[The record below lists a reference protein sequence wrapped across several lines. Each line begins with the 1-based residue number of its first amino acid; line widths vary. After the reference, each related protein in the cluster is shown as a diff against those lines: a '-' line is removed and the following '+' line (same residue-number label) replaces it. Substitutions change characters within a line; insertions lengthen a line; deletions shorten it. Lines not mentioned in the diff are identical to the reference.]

1 MMGLISN
8 GIERVRAF
16 ELAGGIWADGDSVD
30 VPRLA
35 LVRWYSSWSDKL
47 YQVYVNGRF
56 AGTTVDYEQR
66 EMAVHVPTSFTT
78 AVRIEVFAV
87 EPADSVRDFSADI
100 YLVNGECGR
109 VRIRLL
115 RRQGLPHSGT
125 LRIYSNGGSGAVDY
139 NNVIS
144 ESPFNIWRQWQDK
157 GGFGLCC
164 FGESDFGYDCS
175 AAIGFGKG
183 AFGSGEFG
191 LDAEVFEWVGGT
203 LERGVYK
210 FGVRVVDEAGNIGSA
225 TESEEI
231 TVIPAARPAGEVNVI
246 SFDKEIDQLVLSV
259 C

>member
-1 MMGLISN
+1 MMGLISS

-47 YQVYVNGRF
+47 YQVYVNGGF

-66 EMAVHVPTSFTT
+66 GMVVAVPTSFST

-87 EPADSVRDFSADI
+87 EPEDSVRDFSDDI
-100 YLVNGECGR
+100 SLVNGPYGR
-109 VRIRLL
+109 VRIRFL
-115 RRQGLPHSGT
+115 RRQESPYRGT
-125 LRIYSNGGSGAVDY
+125 LQIYYNGGSGAVDY

-144 ESPFNIWRQWQDK
+144 ESALNIWRQWQDK

-164 FGESDFGYDCS
+164 FGESDFGYDSS

-183 AFGSGEFG
+183 AFGRGEFG
-191 LDAEVFEWVGGT
+191 LDSEAFEWVSGV
-203 LERGVYK
+203 LEQGVYK
-210 FGVRVVDEAGNIGSA
+210 FGVRVLDEAGNIGSA
-225 TESEEI
+225 AESEDI
-231 TVIPAARPAGEVNVI
+231 TVIPGARPAEEVNVV
-246 SFDKEIDQLVLSV
+246 SFDKEINQLVLSIS
-259 C
+259 

>member
-8 GIERVRAF
+8 GIERARAF
-16 ELAGGIWADGDSVD
+16 ELAGGIWSDGDSVD

-56 AGTTVDYEQR
+56 AGTTVDYDQR
-66 EMAVHVPTSFTT
+66 EMAVQVPTSFTT

-100 YLVNGECGR
+100 SLVNGQYGR

-115 RRQGLPHSGT
+115 RRQGLPYMGT
-125 LRIYSNGGSGAVDY
+125 VRIYFNGGSGEVDY

-144 ESPFNIWRQWQDK
+144 ESTFFIWRQWQDK

-164 FGESDFGYDCS
+164 FGESDFGYDSS
-175 AAIGFGKG
+175 ASIGFGKG

-191 LDAEVFEWVGGT
+191 LDAEAFEWISGA
-203 LERGVYK
+203 LEQGVYK
-210 FGVRVVDEAGNIGSA
+210 FGIKVVDDAGDVGAAI
-225 TESEEI
+225 ESEEI
-231 TVIPAARPAGEVNVI
+231 TLIPGAKPAEEVSVS
-246 SFDKEIDQLVLSV
+246 SFDKGINQLVLSV
-259 C
+259 S

>member
-1 MMGLISN
+1 MMGLISS

-47 YQVYVNGRF
+47 YQVYVNGIF

-66 EMAVHVPTSFTT
+66 EMLVAVPTSFST

-87 EPADSVRDFSADI
+87 EPEYSVRDFSADI
-100 YLVNGECGR
+100 SLVNGQYGR
-109 VRIRLL
+109 VKIRLL
-115 RRQGLPHSGT
+115 RRQVLPYRGT
-125 LRIYSNGGSGAVDY
+125 LQIYYNGGSGAVDY

-144 ESPFNIWRQWQDK
+144 ESPFFIWRQWQDK

-164 FGESDFGYDCS
+164 FGMSDFGYASS

-183 AFGSGEFG
+183 DFGSGEFG
-191 LDAEVFEWVGGT
+191 LDAEAFEWISGV
-203 LERGVYK
+203 LEQGVYK
-210 FGVRVVDEAGNIGSA
+210 FGIKVVDDAGNVGAAI
-225 TESEEI
+225 ESEEI
-231 TVIPAARPAGEVNVI
+231 TLIPGAKPAEEVSVS
-246 SFDKEIDQLVLSV
+246 SFDKGINQLVLSV
-259 C
+259 S

>member
-47 YQVYVNGRF
+47 YQVYVNGRYG
-56 AGTTVDYEQR
+56 GTTVDYDQR
-66 EMAVHVPTSFTT
+66 EMVVSIPTSFST

-87 EPADSVRDFSADI
+87 EPEDSVRDFSADI
-100 YLVNGECGR
+100 SLVNGQYGR
-109 VRIRLL
+109 VRISLL
-115 RRQGLPHSGT
+115 RRQELAYSGSV
-125 LRIYSNGGSGAVDY
+125 RIYYNGGSGSVDY

-175 AAIGFGKG
+175 ASIGFGKG

-191 LDAEVFEWVGGT
+191 FDAEVFDWVSGV
-203 LERGVYK
+203 LEPGVYK
-210 FGVRVVDEAGNIGSA
+210 FGIKVVDEAGKIGSA
-225 TESEEI
+225 TESEDI
-231 TVIPAARPAGEVNVI
+231 TVIPGASPAEEVNVI
-246 SFDKEIDQLVLSV
+246 SFDKEINQLVLSIS
-259 C
+259 

>member
-1 MMGLISN
+1 MMGLISS
-8 GIERVRAF
+8 GIERARAF

-56 AGTTVDYEQR
+56 AGTTVDYDQR
-66 EMAVHVPTSFTT
+66 EMVVSVPTSFST

-87 EPADSVRDFSADI
+87 EPEDSVRDFSADI
-100 YLVNGECGR
+100 SLVNGQYGR

-115 RRQGLPHSGT
+115 RRQVSPYRGT
-125 LRIYSNGGSGAVDY
+125 LQIYYNGGSGAVDY

-164 FGESDFGYDCS
+164 FGESDFGYDSS

-183 AFGSGEFG
+183 SFGRGEFG
-191 LDAEVFEWVGGT
+191 VDAEIFEWVSGL
-203 LERGVYK
+203 LEQGVYK
-210 FGVRVVDEAGNIGSA
+210 FGVKVLDESGNTGSA

-231 TVIPAARPAGEVNVI
+231 TVIPGASPAEEVNVS
-246 SFDKEIDQLVLSV
+246 SFDKEINQLVLSV
-259 C
+259 S